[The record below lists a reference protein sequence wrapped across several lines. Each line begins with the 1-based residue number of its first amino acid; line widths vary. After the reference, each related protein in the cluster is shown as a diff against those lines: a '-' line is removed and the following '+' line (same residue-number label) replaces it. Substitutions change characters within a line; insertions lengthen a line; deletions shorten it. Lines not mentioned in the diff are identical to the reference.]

1 MKRKSIGLD
10 ELVPTYDA
18 ANRLAGNITW
28 MTRREWDG
36 GLMDN
41 LVYNYYGGTN
51 RLNYI
56 SDGVPS
62 GSYGSD
68 IDNQTSG
75 NYTYDGNGNAT
86 RDLGNGVTSISY
98 NIRNLPVT
106 LVRNGFSYTYSY
118 DANDLRIYSSG
129 SWKFYVNGADGK
141 TEAVVDV
148 SNPGIITHN
157 IWGNDLIGQVKRNGG
172 LTRYYHLK
180 DHLGSVRVTVDAD
193 ANVVA
198 YDDFDPWGMTL
209 ETRSGN
215 SGQADARYKF
225 TGVERDVETGYDATG
240 PRWYDS
246 RIARFNRSD
255 RYADRYAGVSPYSYS
270 LNNPIVFSDASGDTV
285 TVTIIRTAQSNTT
298 TQGIISAKR
307 TETKKTFSGH
317 TIEPTENDNDPRAN
331 EGSYSAYQRKKSAD
345 GKKDY
350 DPARIHLEGVTD
362 ESGNSMPGAQI
373 HVGHDRTDTRGCIL
387 PGETS
392 SRNGDAV
399 GGSTNAMREINT
411 IIKEDK
417 GPIRVRIFNA
427 DRPHRL
433 RVPTAIDMVRR
444 NR

>member
-172 LTRYYHLK
+172 FTRYYHLK

-225 TGVERDVETGYDATG
+225 TANERDTGTG
-240 PRWYDS
+240 
-246 RIARFNRSD
+246 
-255 RYADRYAGVSPYSYS
+255 
-270 LNNPIVFSDASGDTV
+270 
-285 TVTIIRTAQSNTT
+285 
-298 TQGIISAKR
+298 
-307 TETKKTFSGH
+307 
-317 TIEPTENDNDPRAN
+317 
-331 EGSYSAYQRKKSAD
+331 
-345 GKKDY
+345 
-350 DPARIHLEGVTD
+350 
-362 ESGNSMPGAQI
+362 
-373 HVGHDRTDTRGCIL
+373 
-387 PGETS
+387 
-392 SRNGDAV
+392 
-399 GGSTNAMREINT
+399 
-411 IIKEDK
+411 
-417 GPIRVRIFNA
+417 
-427 DRPHRL
+427 
-433 RVPTAIDMVRR
+433 
-444 NR
+444 